1 MGDYTDVLKRLYMY
15 RKSVGLVQRELAACV
30 GIGQEQYSYIENGS
44 VKISGH
50 LLLEFMKVGFGTD
63 ELIAGRSYIYEA
75 DDLDRAIN
83 TIDTE
88 ENKNFALK
96 LLAELIVK
104 RSREMRE
111 YITGETADNMEML
124 DALLNSW
131 NDFSMTQ
138 FVRTR
143 LSLSQIEMAERLGLG
158 IKKYRELERETIYPD
173 AETLLSLYN
182 MSNYQPTLF
191 MNMSDRKIQI
201 IKSIWCIFTPSE
213 KEKLLNYAVAS
224 ANILD

>member
-75 DDLDRAIN
+75 DDLERAIN

-96 LLAELIVK
+96 LLAELIVNK
-104 RSREMRE
+104 SRQRRE
-111 YITGETADNMEML
+111 NMNGEIADNMEML
-124 DALLNSW
+124 DALSQSW

-182 MSNYQPTLF
+182 MSNYQPMLF

-201 IKSIWCIFTPSE
+201 IKSIWCIFTPAE

>member
-1 MGDYTDVLKRLYMY
+1 MGDYTDVLKRLVMY
-15 RKSVGLVQRELAACV
+15 RKSLGLIQTELAEKV
-30 GIGQEQYSYIENGS
+30 GIGQEQCSYIENGS

-63 ELIAGRSYIYEA
+63 ELIAGRSYSYEA

-83 TIDTE
+83 TIDTD

-96 LLAELIVK
+96 LLAELIVNK
-104 RSREMRE
+104 SRQRRE
-111 YITGETADNMEML
+111 HMNGETADNMEML
-124 DALLNSW
+124 DALSQSW

-182 MSNYQPTLF
+182 MSNYRPTLF

-201 IKSIWCIFTPSE
+201 IKSIWCIFTPAE

>member
-1 MGDYTDVLKRLYMY
+1 MGDYTDVLKRLVMY
-15 RKSVGLVQRELAACV
+15 RKSLGLIQTELAEKV

-63 ELIAGRSYIYEA
+63 ELIAGRSYSYEA

-96 LLAELIVK
+96 LLAELIVDK
-104 RSREMRE
+104 SRHRRE
-111 YITGETADNMEML
+111 HMNGETADNMEML
-124 DALLNSW
+124 DALSQSW

-182 MSNYQPTLF
+182 MSNYQPMLF

-201 IKSIWCIFTPSE
+201 IKSIWCIFTPAE